1 VMLTPGGT
9 SVPGSATSVSLRAA
23 GTGLAASLD
32 VRPGTQDLSVRA
44 NAATSVTTANGQL
57 VPSQWSREAVVYG
70 PLLGGFVTAFV
81 VAPLGVSVGVLTD
94 ALKRWRGPR
103 WLRKKTAGGKK
114 EARGEH

>member
-1 VMLTPGGT
+1 M
-9 SVPGSATSVSLRAA
+9 
-23 GTGLAASLD
+23 
-32 VRPGTQDLSVRA
+32 A
-44 NAATSVTTANGQL
+44 NAATSVTTASGQL

-103 WLRKKTAGGKK
+103 WPRWFRKKTGDGTTEEGGGKK